1 MIGNKEP
8 YIPEGNSPILANS
21 GFVHTDDI
29 TYNPDTKTVTC
40 SKSTSGWNAQIYSK
54 SGYKDNVFVTY
65 KPSQTNANIIIGLD
79 SNPSENASW
88 SSIDYGFYN
97 HNDGSMEI
105 VEGGSFIAL
114 PASHNTYAIGDEL
127 RIEYSAS
134 FVKYYHNGALI
145 RSVYR
150 NIGDALYLDS
160 SFHTS
165 GSVYDVEFG
174 VGLGNTNKP
183 TVVYEVGQLSNSQT
197 LVDSFKEFARAHSA
211 EPTISFEGIGYIS
224 GGTQSD
230 LPAVSTIW
238 TYATVKFIVRFAEAL
253 GREDGTIILYGYDS
267 NKIAMKAIANGTARS
282 GWLILE

>member
-160 SFHTS
+160 SFNTS
-165 GSVYDVEFG
+165 GSVYDVDFG
-174 VGLGNTNKP
+174 VGVGCSKVRWTTVNAYLKYSELNG
-183 TVVYEVGQLSNSQT
+183 VVYVMINFPKLSGENDT
-197 LVDSFKEFARAHSA
+197 N
-211 EPTISFEGIGYIS
+211 IG
-224 GGTQSD
+224 T
-230 LPAVSTIW
+230 LPADYMPEVYFYQTCFYRPSNGMLADIFIPINGDLVAVTNNTSGALLRGIVSYPKKGI
-238 TYATVKFIVRFAEAL
+238 L
-253 GREDGTIILYGYDS
+253 G
-267 NKIAMKAIANGTARS
+267 
-282 GWLILE
+282 